1 MARGGGIIGDAVG
14 RLWGRGTVGIISVIL
29 AVLACYG
36 VLALTALLPL
46 IGIRLVID
54 EGAWAGVIAAL
65 AVVTVLAVLPGFR
78 CHRNAAPGVAAVVG
92 GGLILHALLVD
103 YRALAELAGFVLLA
117 GAVFTDAFL
126 RRRAAAVAGMPT
138 GRGPRPLNDGP

>member
-1 MARGGGIIGDAVG
+1 MARGSDAIGDTVG

-46 IGIRLVID
+46 IGIRLVLD
-54 EGAWAGVIAAL
+54 EGVWAGVIAAL

-78 CHRNAAPGVAAVVG
+78 CHRNAAPVVAAVVA
-92 GGLILHALLVD
+92 GGLILHALLVE
-103 YRALAELAGFVLLA
+103 YRMLVELAGFVLLA
-117 GAVFTDAFL
+117 GAVFADASL
-126 RRRAAAVAGMPT
+126 RRRVAVVPGMPT
-138 GRGPRPLNDGP
+138 GSRRGPLNDGS